1 MVGRILRWPPSFP
14 NPWWRCSPLECGQGN
29 DNPLQH
35 SCLENPMDRGT
46 WQATVHRVAQMLD
59 KTKLLNNRTRYDGF
73 HPMSSLHDTSE
84 EILQKVKSQ
93 MGWLWVN
100 QRRDCCGWL
109 RLKEGVFKR
118 LLEKKV
124 GVWVILSLVLR
135 TCGCHVVSGPVD
147 GPRWLRP
154 DRKPSLGRNRE
165 ASMHPHGNE
174 LHHNPWVGKMVWASD
189 KNERKTNAIHWRI
202 HMESRKMVLMNLL
215 AGQHWRYRHR
225 ERILWMQRGRRGWE
239 ELREYHWNKYITV
252 HKIDS
257 RWEFAV
263 WYRKLTQPSALWHPR
278 GVGWDGRLGGSSRGR
293 HLWLIHAGV

>member
-1 MVGRILRWPPSFP
+1 MTTHSSILAWKIPWIEGPGRLQSTGLHRCWIRLSNWTTGLDMMGFILW
-14 NPWWRCSPLECGQGN
+14 
-29 DNPLQH
+29 
-35 SCLENPMDRGT
+35 
-46 WQATVHRVAQMLD
+46 AV
-59 KTKLLNNRTRYDGF
+59 
-73 HPMSSLHDTSE
+73 LHDTSE

-100 QRRDCCGWL
+100 QRRDCCEEL

-135 TCGCHVVSGPVD
+135 TCGCSVVSGPMD
-147 GPRWLRP
+147 GPRWLWP

-165 ASMHPHGNE
+165 AFMHPHGNE
-174 LHHNPWVGKMVWASD
+174 LHHNPWAGKMVWASD
-189 KNERKTNAIHWRI
+189 KNERKTNAIHWHI
-202 HMESRKMVLMNLL
+202 HMESRKTVLMNLL

-252 HKIDS
+252 RKIASGNLLCDTGSSLNPVLCDS
-257 RWEFAV
+257 PE
-263 WYRKLTQPSALWHPR
+263 
-278 GVGWDGRLGGSSRGR
+278 GWDGMGGCGGVQGGGTYGWFMLMCSRNQ
-293 HLWLIHAGV
+293 HNILKQLSCN